1 MNSFAYALK
10 EAFNNLGRNAL
21 IVLGAILAVFISLT
35 LTFGTLVFGEIVR
48 VNTLQWAQDVRVIA
62 FLQDDMTAAGTD
74 NLQQEVSTWPQV
86 QDVFYV
92 SKPDAHEE
100 ALLLFSNDDAMLR
113 VLGENPDL
121 LPASLRVQPVDPED
135 YDLIVTRLESTP
147 GVLQVESADDAIDAM
162 IALRDGLQIMFWLLA
177 VALGVAAVALIANTI
192 HMAIYARREEIE
204 IMRLVGASNWFVRT
218 PFLIEGALEGFIGG
232 ALAVTF
238 ILVAQQL
245 AVDRLEQLPSW
256 INLAIQNDF
265 LLRQGALV
273 LLFGVLA
280 GLVGSSLSLAV
291 HRTLRS

>member
-1 MNSFAYALK
+1 MTSLSYIFK

-21 IVLGAILAVFISLT
+21 VVLGAILAVFISLT
-35 LTFGTLVFGEIVR
+35 LTFGTLVFGEVVR
-48 VNTLQWAQDVRVIA
+48 VNTLQWAEDVRVIA
-62 FLQDDMTAAGTD
+62 FLQDDMTPEATAE
-74 NLQQEVSTWPQV
+74 LQNEVASWPQV
-86 QDVFYV
+86 ADVSYV
-92 SKPDAHEE
+92 SKPEAFEE
-100 ALLLFSNDDAMLR
+100 GVIMFATNEAMLR
-113 VLGENPDL
+113 TLEESPDL

-135 YDLIVTRLESTP
+135 YDRIVIRLESTP
-147 GVLQVESADDAIDAM
+147 GVHQVESAGEAIDAM

-218 PFLIEGALEGFIGG
+218 PFLIEGAIEGLVGG

-238 ILVAQQL
+238 IVVAQQL
-245 AVDRLEQLPSW
+245 AVDRLSDLPDW

-265 LLRQGALV
+265 ILRQGALV
-273 LLFGVLA
+273 LLFGVAA

-291 HRTLRS
+291 HRTLRP

>member
-1 MNSFAYALK
+1 MTAVAYALK

-62 FLQDDMTAAGTD
+62 FLQDDLTAAATD
-74 NLQQEVSTWPQV
+74 DLKQEIASWPQV
-86 QDVFYV
+86 EDVFYV
-92 SKPDAHEE
+92 SKPEARDE
-100 ALLLFSNDDAMLR
+100 ALVLFSNDEAMLR
-113 VLGENPDL
+113 VIGESPDL
-121 LPASLRVQPVDPED
+121 LPASLRVQPVDPQD
-135 YDLIVTRLESTP
+135 YNLIVTRLQSSP
-147 GVLQVESADDAIDAM
+147 GVQQVESADEAIDAM
-162 IALRDGLQIMFWLLA
+162 IALRDGLRIMFWLLA

-204 IMRLVGASNWFVRT
+204 IMQLVGASNWFVRT
-218 PFLIEGALEGFIGG
+218 PFLIEGALEGLIGG
-232 ALAVTF
+232 ALAVAF
-238 ILVAQQL
+238 IVIAQQL

-256 INLAIQNDF
+256 INLAIQKDF

-280 GLVGSSLSLAV
+280 GLIGSSLSLAV

>member
-1 MNSFAYALK
+1 MTQISYLIK

-21 IVLGAILAVFISLT
+21 VVLGAILAVFISLT
-35 LTFGTLVFGEIVR
+35 LTFGTVVFGEVVR
-48 VNTLQWAQDVRVIA
+48 VNTLQWAEDVRVIA
-62 FLQDDMTAAGTD
+62 FLQDDVTPEATVE
-74 NLQQEVSTWPQV
+74 LQAEVASWPQV
-86 QDVFYV
+86 RDVFYV
-92 SKPDAHEE
+92 SKQEAYDE
-100 ALLLFSNDDAMLR
+100 ALVLFSNDEAMLR
-113 VLGENPDL
+113 VLEENPDL

-135 YDLIVTRLESTP
+135 YDLIVTRLEATA
-147 GVLQVESADDAIDAM
+147 GVRTVESAGDAIDAM

-218 PFLIEGALEGFIGG
+218 PFLIEGALEGLIGG

-238 ILVAQQL
+238 IVVAQQL
-245 AVDRLEQLPSW
+245 AVDRLADLPEW

-280 GLVGSSLSLAV
+280 GLIGSSLSLAV

>member
-1 MNSFAYALK
+1 MTAVMYSLK

-35 LTFGTLVFGEIVR
+35 LTFGTLVFGEVVR

-74 NLQQEVSTWPQV
+74 DLQQEVSSWPQV

-92 SKPDAHEE
+92 SKPDAQAE
-100 ALLLFSNDDAMLR
+100 ALVLFSNDDAMLR

-121 LPASLRVQPVDPED
+121 LPASLRVQPVNPED

-218 PFLIEGALEGFIGG
+218 PFLIEGALEGLIGG

-238 ILVAQQL
+238 IVVAQQL

-256 INLAIQNDF
+256 INLAIQNDY

-280 GLVGSSLSLAV
+280 GLIGSSLSLAV

>member
-1 MNSFAYALK
+1 MTAVVYALK

-35 LTFGTLVFGEIVR
+35 LTFGTLVFGEVVR

-62 FLQDDMTAAGTD
+62 FLQDEMTAVATD
-74 NLQQEVSTWPQV
+74 NLQQEVSSWPQV

-92 SKPDAHEE
+92 SKPAAQAE
-100 ALLLFSNDDAMLR
+100 ALVLFSNDDAMLR

-135 YDLIVTRLESTP
+135 YNQIVTRLESTP

-218 PFLIEGALEGFIGG
+218 PFLIEGALEGLIGG

-238 ILVAQQL
+238 IVVAQQL

-280 GLVGSSLSLAV
+280 GLAGSSLSLAV